1 MRKFIEQSLQKY
13 HNENEP
19 ILLVGDYNV
28 DSRKPYINKGEVLQ
42 YPAFEV
48 FLNKSWSILIILRK
62 MFPTLKKDDFLN
74 EYEDMVFI
82 LAGDKDD
89 KILDL
94 LIVKYI

>member
-28 DSRKPYINKGEVLQ
+28 DSRKPYINKSEVLK

-48 FLNKSWSILIILRK
+48 LLNIS
-62 MFPTLKKDDFLN
+62 
-74 EYEDMVFI
+74 
-82 LAGDKDD
+82 
-89 KILDL
+89 
-94 LIVKYI
+94 